1 MIDRRLLR
9 ALAVTAALGAPVAGA
24 RAQSAAATVTVTAWV
39 DVALSGIAVQ
49 DLGFGTATPGTSVTV
64 TPGATAGCTGCTA
77 GEWQITNLSN
87 AKNANRKYI
96 QLTFTSLPSTLT
108 QTDGTP
114 LAVSWSNAAM
124 ACLEKNAAEYFCYAG
139 WTPTQGAM
147 HSVAI
152 NPDPNGQK
160 GARNMNI
167 YLGGMISPPSTQK
180 AGVYHG
186 LVTLQMAYGA
196 F

>member
-9 ALAVTAALGAPVAGA
+9 ALAVAAALAAPVAGA
-24 RAQSAAATVTVTAWV
+24 RAQSATATVNIAAWV

-64 TPGATAGCTGCTA
+64 TPGAAAGCTGCTA
-77 GEWQITNLSN
+77 GMWQITNLSN
-87 AKNANRKYI
+87 AKNANRKYV
-96 QLTFTSLPSTLT
+96 QLTFTSLPAALK

-114 LAVSWSNAAM
+114 LALTWSNAAK
-124 ACLEKNAAEYFCYAG
+124 ACLEKNAAEYYCYSV

-147 HSVAI
+147 HSVLI

-167 YLGGMISPPSTQK
+167 YLGGMIAPPSTQK
-180 AGVYHG
+180 AGVYFG

>member
-9 ALAVTAALGAPVAGA
+9 ALSAAAALWAPAAAA
-24 RAQSAAATVTVTAWV
+24 RAQSASSTVTVTAWV

-64 TPGATAGCTGCTA
+64 APGATAGCTGCTA
-77 GEWQITNLSN
+77 GKWQITNLSN
-87 AKNANRKYI
+87 AKQANRKYI
-96 QLTFTSLPSTLT
+96 QLTFTSLPAALK

-114 LAVSWSNAAM
+114 LAISWSNAAK
-124 ACLEKNAAEYFCYAG
+124 ACLEKNAAEYYCYAG

-147 HSVAI
+147 NSVLI

-160 GARNMNI
+160 GVRNLNV
-167 YLGGMISPPSTQK
+167 YLGGMISPPGTQK
-180 AGVYHG
+180 AGVYYG

>member
-1 MIDRRLLR
+1 MNRRLRR
-9 ALAVTAALGAPVAGA
+9 ALAVAAALGAPAAAA
-24 RAQSAAATVTVTAWV
+24 RAQSASSTVTITAWV

-77 GEWQITNLSN
+77 GEWQMTSISN
-87 AKNANRKYI
+87 AKAANRKYI
-96 QLTFTSLPSTLT
+96 QLTFTSLPATLN

-114 LAVSWSNAAM
+114 LAVSWSNAAK
-124 ACLEKNAAEYFCYAG
+124 ACLEKNAAEYYCYPG

-147 HSVAI
+147 HSVLI
-152 NPDPNGQK
+152 NPDPSGQK
-160 GARNMNI
+160 GVRNMNV
-167 YLGGMISPPSTQK
+167 YLGGMIAPPSTQK